1 MLRCSI
7 PLYSLTDQMS
17 HQNDIDND
25 VSWSLGNEPPSRD
38 SLAALIKFLRWVKVS
53 DTREG
58 DGI

>member
-1 MLRCSI
+1 
-7 PLYSLTDQMS
+7 MS

-25 VSWSLGNEPPSRD
+25 VSWSLGNEPPFRD